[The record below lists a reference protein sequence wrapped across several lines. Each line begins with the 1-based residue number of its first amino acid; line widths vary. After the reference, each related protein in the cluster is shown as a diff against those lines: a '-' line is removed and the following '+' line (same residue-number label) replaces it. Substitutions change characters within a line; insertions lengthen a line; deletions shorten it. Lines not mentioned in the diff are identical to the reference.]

1 MTHQERATI
10 IIDSLDRDYTKLDGT
25 WISRSEAI
33 RFIADSLAQRERE
46 TWAGLKVTN
55 DQLRW
60 ALKELGPTGTNAEA
74 YIKAAVEYLIDVR
87 AKVQP

>member
-1 MTHQERATI
+1 MTHEERASKLVEEWRSRPVKF
-10 IIDSLDRDYTKLDGT
+10 DSSLELVN
-25 WISRSEAI
+25 S
-33 RFIADSLAQRERE
+33 IAAALREVERE
-46 TWAGLKVTN
+46 TWTGLKVTN

-87 AKVQP
+87 AKAKP

>member
-1 MTHQERATI
+1 MRHEEQAKALLPGLYDC
-10 IIDSLDRDYTKLDGT
+10 IDNNGEFYKEG
-25 WISRSEAI
+25 EAI
-33 RFIADSLAQRERE
+33 AILTAALREVERE

>member
-1 MTHQERATI
+1 MTHQERAEELCERWS
-10 IIDSLDRDYTKLDGT
+10 DTKARASWCPKMVDEFAAAL
-25 WISRSEAI
+25 REV
-33 RFIADSLAQRERE
+33 ERE

>member
-1 MTHQERATI
+1 MTHEERAKALASVIFGTDDTELMTI
-10 IIDSLDRDYTKLDGT
+10 DQLLNYKALQATLY
-25 WISRSEAI
+25 
-33 RFIADSLAQRERE
+33 QVERE